1 MFFRSIH
8 PEIAKAHDLPRQVA
22 ILELN
27 LDELFALVPEVIS
40 AKAIHTFPATTQ
52 DLSLVCDANV
62 AAAEVMDVVK
72 VAAGELL
79 EAIDLVDDFRGGNL
93 PEGQKSLTFALRF
106 RAPDRTLTQTE
117 ASEARDNAVAEANRR
132 FGATIRA

>member
-1 MFFRSIH
+1 M
-8 PEIAKAHDLPRQVA
+8 
-22 ILELN
+22 N
-27 LDELFALVPEVIS
+27 LDELFELVPEVIS

-52 DLSLVCDANV
+52 DLSLVLDENI

-106 RAPDRTLTQTE
+106 RASDRTLTQTE